1 MRRTALIRAAL
12 AALFVG
18 SLAVPQVWAKEPAL
32 PDFLETANTTV
43 TTAATAGNAYPE
55 LADDIL
61 IAKNSIRTANAAYEK
76 NLGTFSGK
84 LDAKAEPAVRQLAET
99 ARLQAALVIAR
110 AGAREQDKER
120 NRLEGAIR
128 ATKAKIKIFDDLV
141 AQVKNLKKLSSDQA
155 SQIASLDAKVASLN
169 AELSAKGSVI
179 TSSDQKTANLL
190 KALDEQKKATASSE
204 QRVAVLNQELESL
217 KQQAAQLQATGEQ
230 LSAEKRIKA
239 FEAEVGK
246 LGGIVRTT
254 AAGLSVSFPRA
265 QLLKITGK
273 STSLTAGGD
282 VTVAKVAALLKTYPE
297 YRLKLRVHGFGQPA
311 RNETPAATDQMARL
325 ARETLLTKGAL
336 DPASVEALG
345 VGAAEPVYPKN
356 NVEGNRRVEFIFV
369 KK

>member
-1 MRRTALIRAAL
+1 MKPTTLLRSAIAAL
-12 AALFVG
+12 LLSLLAASG
-18 SLAVPQVWAKEPAL
+18 TWAKEPL
-32 PDFLETANTTV
+32 PDYLETANTTV
-43 TTAATAGNAYPE
+43 TTAASAGGSYPE

-61 IAKNSIRTANAAYEK
+61 IAKNSIRNANAEYEK

-84 LDAKAEPAVRQLAET
+84 LDAKAEPLVRQLAET
-99 ARLQAALVIAR
+99 ARLQAALVIAK
-110 AGAREQDKER
+110 ANARDYDKER

-204 QRVAVLNQELESL
+204 QRVAALTQELDTL
-217 KQQAAQLQATGEQ
+217 KQQAAQLQASGEQ
-230 LSAEKRIKA
+230 LAAEKRIKD

-246 LGGIVRTT
+246 LGGIVKSTT
-254 AAGLSVSFPRA
+254 NGLTVTFPRA
-265 QLLKITGK
+265 QLLKTTSK
-273 STSLTAGGD
+273 STTLAPGGTTI
-282 VTVAKVAALLKTYPE
+282 VSRLVALLKAYPE
-297 YRLKLRVHGFGQPA
+297 YRIKLRVHGFGQPA
-311 RNETPAATDQMARL
+311 RSEDAAATDQMARFS
-325 ARETLLTKGAL
+325 REALLSAGTFE
-336 DPASVEALG
+336 PSVVEALG
-345 VGAAEPVYPKN
+345 IGTAEPVFPKSN
-356 NVEGNRRVEFIFV
+356 AEANRRVELIFI